1 MRIKHHYYVEHKNRL
16 QKFLD
21 DSDISYEFFVDING
35 SQHLVFD
42 MYEDD
47 CVYRKFKMK
56 FPYITKDDWIL
67 KDIEYSKQDIE
78 NAEWLRVCHPG
89 TKVQYEYAN
98 DAFKKSCSYKSFLF
112 RDVCYR
118 HLEQIGSLSA
128 SKPVK
133 WGRQFFAGPN
143 SMDDFIFCSERTK
156 QILEGNWEGLEFWPV
171 KKYNKE
177 EYIHDLYQLY
187 FAKKLPVE
195 ALEGGKKVFCR
206 NCGREILR
214 VSGIIQQYKIKKE
227 YLTDKR
233 CVYQSGDVITTDIF
247 GYNTFSINIVSQEF
261 YQFCEKNKMNRG
273 MVYEPIVLI

>member
-89 TKVQYEYAN
+89 T
-98 DAFKKSCSYKSFLF
+98 D
-112 RDVCYR
+112 R
-118 HLEQIGSLSA
+118 
-128 SKPVK
+128 
-133 WGRQFFAGPN
+133 
-143 SMDDFIFCSERTK
+143 
-156 QILEGNWEGLEFWPV
+156 
-171 KKYNKE
+171 
-177 EYIHDLYQLY
+177 
-187 FAKKLPVE
+187 
-195 ALEGGKKVFCR
+195 
-206 NCGREILR
+206 
-214 VSGIIQQYKIKKE
+214 
-227 YLTDKR
+227 
-233 CVYQSGDVITTDIF
+233 
-247 GYNTFSINIVSQEF
+247 
-261 YQFCEKNKMNRG
+261 
-273 MVYEPIVLI
+273 